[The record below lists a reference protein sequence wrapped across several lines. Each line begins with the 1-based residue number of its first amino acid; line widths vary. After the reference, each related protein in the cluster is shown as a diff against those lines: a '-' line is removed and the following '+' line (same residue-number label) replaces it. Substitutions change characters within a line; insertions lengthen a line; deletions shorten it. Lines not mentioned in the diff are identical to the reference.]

1 MDADQPLKVLF
12 RTRPRDLL
20 PLTGDWGARVLS
32 AGVLQVPEAR
42 RDVDLVLLLERR
54 GERYVRHVEFEARY
68 RRNLAL
74 RCFEYAT
81 RLVVRLRQSVL
92 TTVVFL
98 RSGPRDLAASSRP
111 PPGERRVPRVGRAAR
126 GPDEG
131 DVPRAAAGRA
141 TSRSPAT
148 MPL

>member
-111 PPGERRVPRVGRAAR
+111 PPGERRVPRVGRAAMR
-126 GPDEG
+126 P
-131 DVPRAAAGRA
+131 
-141 TSRSPAT
+141 
-148 MPL
+148 